1 MELSDNQKNLA
12 AFDCMPPELN
22 TLTVEKAIKFIEFAK
37 SEYLRFMDILHEKR
51 TNVKESMEGKN
62 GTD

>member
-12 AFDCMPPELN
+12 AFDYMPPELN
-22 TLTVEKAIKFIEFAK
+22 TLTVEKAIKSIEFVK
-37 SEYLRFMDILHEKR
+37 SEYSRFMNILYEKR
-51 TNVKESMEGKN
+51 TNAKESAEGEN